1 MGGRVLLEL
10 YRPIR
15 WWNKCLWDLF

>member
-15 WWNKCLWDLF
+15 WWNKCLWNLF